1 MLIIIKAITSAI
13 TIILITEIAKQS
25 SLAGGI
31 IAVLPINIIL
41 SILWLY
47 YEKHDIGLLNNFLNS
62 AIFGI
67 LPLFIFIIMFI
78 FLLNKNIS
86 FPITLISSI
95 VFLLSFS
102 FVYYRML
109 AWIYLI
115 KNRNDRIWTCDP
127 YHPKVVRYQ
136 AAPRPVYVENYT
148 KIIIFRQSKV

>member
-109 AWIYLI
+109 A
-115 KNRNDRIWTCDP
+115 
-127 YHPKVVRYQ
+127 
-136 AAPRPVYVENYT
+136 
-148 KIIIFRQSKV
+148 